1 MNPRINYTLV
11 GVFVV
16 FLTLAGLGLLAWL
29 SQDTRQL
36 QRQPYVTYFSES
48 VAGLNERA
56 TVRYLGVPVGI
67 VERISLDQE
76 VEGRVRLDLRID
88 PDTPIRESSVAT
100 LQNQGITGLLFVE
113 ISSGN
118 ADSPRLKTSADKPA
132 VITSQ
137 ASRLLQIA
145 DALGESLG
153 QVNELI
159 QNLNNLT
166 FQISLLTDAEMRDKI
181 GALLDSV
188 VRLTTSF
195 DAQLDSLDLQVYADL
210 AHSLIQLSDEM
221 QQQLVR
227 IPDSVDG
234 MGRQVQESLEQ
245 AGRQLALISRDSQAT
260 ARQVSPVLSELET
273 LLELLNR
280 DTNVWLKGAGKRPPG
295 PGETP

>member
-67 VERISLDQE
+67 VERISLDLE

-118 ADSPRLKTSADKPA
+118 ADSPRLKTSADQPA

-181 GALLDSV
+181 GSLLDSV
-188 VRLTTSF
+188 VRLTTSL
-195 DAQLDSLDLQVYADL
+195 DVQLDSLDLQVYADL

>member
-88 PDTPIRESSVAT
+88 PETPIRESSVAS

-113 ISSGN
+113 ISSGE
-118 ADSPRLKTSADKPA
+118 AGSPRLKTSADAPA
-132 VITSQ
+132 VITSR

-195 DAQLDSLDLQVYADL
+195 DAQLETLDLQVYSDL

>member
-118 ADSPRLKTSADKPA
+118 ADSPRLTTSADKPA